1 MKSLKINYFRGETMN
16 NKKNY
21 DLKLIKNKL
30 NAAMVLIEE
39 IQNLLEDFPEVET
52 SHLMGA
58 LDDLENQYWEFED
71 IQD

>member
-1 MKSLKINYFRGETMN
+1 MN

-21 DLKLIKNKL
+21 DLKLIKTKL

-39 IQNLLEDFPEVET
+39 VQNLMEDFPQVET
-52 SHLMGA
+52 SHLSEA
-58 LDDLENQYWEFED
+58 LDDLEQQYYKVED

>member
-1 MKSLKINYFRGETMN
+1 MN
-16 NKKNY
+16 NKKIY

-39 IQNLLEDFPEVET
+39 IQNLMEDFPEVET
-52 SHLMGA
+52 SHLSEA
-58 LDDLENQYWEFED
+58 LDDLENQYYEIED

>member
-1 MKSLKINYFRGETMN
+1 MN

-21 DLKLIKNKL
+21 DLKLIKSKL

-39 IQNLLEDFPEVET
+39 IQNLMEDFPQVET
-52 SHLMGA
+52 SHLSGA
-58 LDDLENQYWEFED
+58 LDELENQYWEFED